1 MATIGG
7 SITVKPSRLAIKAGE
22 TINAYGTTMYGI
34 AVYHNGT
41 KLGNMTYVGTNRE
54 TGEDIYRYILPDTG
68 LTVGDA
74 ITVQL
79 GASTL
84 QSYTV
89 VETIVNPTITA
100 MEVVRCLA
108 DGTESDEGTYLLIKS
123 LKISA
128 NAKAASLTA
137 SEITVGTVT
146 LALDSTVLEAALS
159 SAGYSESSIS
169 GSVFEGETFS
179 NGASYSGQLT
189 IGTAYESATQAF
201 TVARA
206 FANMHLSGASTGGVA
221 FGSFSSSTE
230 GNPLFESRYP
240 AIFYEGIEGVTNYAA
255 AETLTG
261 GKWTNDK
268 PIYRQIF
275 TLTTTATGLQTLG
288 TISGL
293 DAVIKI
299 EGTCKSSS
307 NWLPIVYAFTSS
319 GGSTTQAR
327 AYVSL
332 TGEVSASFSGSGSKT
347 FTVIVYYT
355 KQ

>member
-54 TGEDIYRYILPDTG
+54 TGEDIYRYILPDTE

-100 MEVVRCLA
+100 LEVVRCLA
-108 DGTESDEGTYLLIKS
+108 DGTESDEGTCLLIKS
-123 LKISA
+123 LKLSINADTSA
-128 NAKAASLTA
+128 SAITTA
-137 SEITVGTVT
+137 EITVGTIQK
-146 LALDSTVLEAALS
+146 ALGASVIEAALT
-159 SAGYSESSIS
+159 SAGYAESVPD
-169 GSVFEGETFS
+169 VFDGEIFL
-179 NGASYSGQLT
+179 NGTTYAGQLT

-206 FANMHLSGASTGGVA
+206 FANMHLSGAATGGVA
-221 FGSFSSSTE
+221 FGSFSSSTLN
-230 GNPLFESRYP
+230 NPLFESRYP

-347 FTVIVYYT
+347 FTMIVYYT